1 MTYLKYASNEVV
13 ARVNYIE
20 LPDGIAI
27 FPSGIA
33 VRTALLSRPRGL
45 LALQA
50 TSCNSTSRVRQVQ
63 LSISI
68 HICIYIIYIYIFIYV
83 HMCIYIYIYTSV
95 AKHI

>member
-68 HICIYIIYIYIFIYV
+68 HICIYIIYIFIYV
-83 HMCIYIYIYTSV
+83 HMCIYIFI
-95 AKHI
+95 